1 MGFFS
6 TFGEVRRLAREL
18 KAVRQECEALRRE
31 RDRLFKEFFEREK
44 LLIDRIL
51 VVQAKTYPI
60 AEEAVAKANP
70 EQLARDIETAQ
81 KSAQDEFLS
90 ARQAEFLAD
99 AEEAGIPR
107 ERAYEDFRKA
117 EPLLLDQFQ
126 RRLGF
131 E

>member
-1 MGFFS
+1 MGLFS

-31 RDRLFKEFFEREK
+31 RDRLFREFFEREK

-60 AEEAVAKANP
+60 SEEAVARAQP
-70 EQLARDIETAQ
+70 EQTAKDIAKAQ
-81 KSAQDEFLS
+81 LEAQNEFLA
-90 ARQAEFLAD
+90 ARQAEFIAD
-99 AEEAGIPR
+99 AREAGIPL
-107 ERAYEDFRKA
+107 EQAYSDFRDA